1 MAKGQGVVYIK
12 YVDNNISSGMNG
24 HAVNI
29 FFDVYDFDVDKQSK
43 TVYIDIRNGNYSK
56 ITLIPLSNIGLIE
69 YFPIKADFYKAWILM
84 NNKSCGHDFER
95 IKFWPFESKKSE
107 IQIYPRY
114 GNRDGSYLLYTSVI
128 GIQRKW
134 NHDIK
139 GNELYIRVIDFW
151 AICWIP

>member
-43 TVYIDIRNGNYSK
+43 TVYIDIRTGDYSK

-69 YFPIKADFYKAWILM
+69 YFPIKADFYKAY
-84 NNKSCGHDFER
+84 SQ
-95 IKFWPFESKKSE
+95 IKEME
-107 IQIYPRY
+107 
-114 GNRDGSYLLYTSVI
+114 G
-128 GIQRKW
+128 
-134 NHDIK
+134 
-139 GNELYIRVIDFW
+139 E
-151 AICWIP
+151 

>member
-29 FFDVYDFDVDKQSK
+29 FFDDFDVDKQSK

-69 YFPIKADFYKAWILM
+69 YFPIKADFYKAYQPIEEM
-84 NNKSCGHDFER
+84 
-95 IKFWPFESKKSE
+95 
-107 IQIYPRY
+107 
-114 GNRDGSYLLYTSVI
+114 
-128 GIQRKW
+128 
-134 NHDIK
+134 K
-139 GNELYIRVIDFW
+139 GE
-151 AICWIP
+151 

>member
-43 TVYIDIRNGNYSK
+43 TVYVDIRTGNYSK

-69 YFPIKADFYKAWILM
+69 FFP
-84 NNKSCGHDFER
+84 
-95 IKFWPFESKKSE
+95 KKSDFVKAYP
-107 IQIYPRY
+107 QI
-114 GNRDGSYLLYTSVI
+114 
-128 GIQRKW
+128 KEM
-134 NHDIK
+134 K
-139 GNELYIRVIDFW
+139 GE
-151 AICWIP
+151 